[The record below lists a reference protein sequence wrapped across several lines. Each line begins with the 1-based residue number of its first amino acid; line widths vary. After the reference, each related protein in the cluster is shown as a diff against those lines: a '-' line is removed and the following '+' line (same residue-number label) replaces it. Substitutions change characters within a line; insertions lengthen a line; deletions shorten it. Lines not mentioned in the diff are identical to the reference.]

1 MTHTIPWLKRW
12 GQWPQRF
19 VAPLCVC
26 LVTVVGLVDYWT
38 GYETFFFIFYLAAVY
53 LAVWFVGSSF
63 GVLISALSV
72 AAWVSSNI
80 EAGARYSSY
89 FVPVWNA
96 SIMFLFYLVVVGLL
110 VKLKKFNSE
119 LEQRVQLRTESL
131 AKEIRERMRLQKEL
145 LETSERERRRIGHE
159 LHDGLCQQLTG
170 AALAGQFISQKLAD
184 KSAPEA
190 AETSRLVR
198 LIEEAIE
205 QTRNLSRGLSPVELQ
220 PDRLRENFQE
230 LAARSS
236 EQFKVACR
244 FECDAATPLPDAEVA
259 THLFHITEE
268 AVTNAVC
275 HGRAQIINICLD
287 ASENELALTIT
298 DDGVGLA
305 ANFRQAD
312 GMGLRVMAYR
322 ADVIGAK
329 LEIEPLSTRGT
340 RIACTLPIL
349 ASANNEHDG
358 QN

>member
-1 MTHTIPWLKRW
+1 MIRTIPWLKRW

-53 LAVWFVGSSF
+53 LAVWFVGGSF
-63 GVLISALSV
+63 GILISALSV

-96 SIMFLFYLVVVGLL
+96 SIMFVFYLVVVRLL
-110 VKLKKFNSE
+110 VKIKNFNRE

-170 AALAGQFISQKLAD
+170 AALAGQLVSQKLAD
-184 KSAPEA
+184 KSAPESV
-190 AETSRLVR
+190 ETSRLVR
-198 LIEEAIE
+198 LIEAAIE
-205 QTRNLSRGLSPVELQ
+205 QTRSLSRGLSPVELQ
-220 PDRLRENFQE
+220 PDRLLENFQE

-236 EQFKVACR
+236 AQFKVACR
-244 FECDAATPLPDAEVA
+244 FEGDAATPLPDAAVA
-259 THLFHITEE
+259 THLFHIAEE
-268 AVTNAVC
+268 AVANAVR
-275 HGRAQIINICLD
+275 HGRAQLINICLD

-298 DDGVGLA
+298 DDGAGLL
-305 ANFRQAD
+305 ANFREAG

-322 ADVIGAK
+322 ADLIGATF
-329 LEIEPLSTRGT
+329 EIEPLSTRGT
-340 RIACTLPIL
+340 RIACTLPVL
-349 ASANNEHDG
+349 APVNDEHG
-358 QN
+358 G